1 MTYMNRDQL
10 SKRLEAV
17 VNYVPKGA
25 ILADIGSD
33 HAYLPCF
40 AVLHRNIKTAI
51 AGEVVKGP
59 FESAK
64 REVRQ
69 AGLTNQIDVRFG
81 SGLEVINK
89 GEVTCITIAGMG
101 GQLISSILSDGFDK
115 LTGQE
120 RLVLQPNVGEYNLRK
135 WLVDHQY
142 SIIEES
148 ILREDHK
155 TYEIIVAEKQREST
169 EYTEKELF
177 FGPYLMRDK
186 SPVFVDK
193 WNSEKKHL
201 VQVLESLNQA
211 QVSDQVM
218 EKRKEV
224 TTQLNWI
231 EEVIG

>member
-1 MTYMNRDQL
+1 MNRDQL
-10 SKRLEAV
+10 SKRLETV
-17 VNYVPKGA
+17 VNYVPEDA
-25 ILADIGSD
+25 VLADIGSD

-40 AVLHRNIKTAI
+40 AILHRNIKTAI

-89 GEVTCITIAGMG
+89 GEATCITIAGMG
-101 GQLISSILSDGFDK
+101 GQLISSILTDGLDK
-115 LTGQE
+115 LTGKE

-142 SIIEES
+142 SIMDES

-155 TYEIIVAEKQREST
+155 TYEVIVAEKRSQCT
-169 EYTEKELF
+169 DYTEMELF
-177 FGPYLMRDK
+177 FGPHLMRDK
-186 SPVFVDK
+186 SPVFMEK

-201 VQVLESLNQA
+201 VQVLQSLNQA
-211 QVSDQVM
+211 QVSDQVI
-218 EKRKEV
+218 EKKSEV